1 MSEFLTLC
9 FFDDHEKY
17 LYTVRTVNLTYNFFL
32 PGLFHSLSFSFFFF
46 SFFYRTKTIA
56 VINPL
61 KKVDTAVM
69 TAQDSDLAGPM
80 IFAVTL
86 GALLMFQGKL
96 QFGYVFGL
104 GVFGSFGLSTY
115 EIFILFIFTILLQ

>member
-1 MSEFLTLC
+1 
-9 FFDDHEKY
+9 
-17 LYTVRTVNLTYNFFL
+17 
-32 PGLFHSLSFSFFFF
+32 
-46 SFFYRTKTIA
+46 
-56 VINPL
+56 
-61 KKVDTAVM
+61 M

>member
-1 MSEFLTLC
+1 
-9 FFDDHEKY
+9 
-17 LYTVRTVNLTYNFFL
+17 
-32 PGLFHSLSFSFFFF
+32 
-46 SFFYRTKTIA
+46 
-56 VINPL
+56 
-61 KKVDTAVM
+61 M

-104 GVFGSFGLSTY
+104 GVFGSFGLSMC
-115 EIFILFIFTILLQ
+115 

>member
-1 MSEFLTLC
+1 M
-9 FFDDHEKY
+9 
-17 LYTVRTVNLTYNFFL
+17 
-32 PGLFHSLSFSFFFF
+32 FSI
-46 SFFYRTKTIA
+46 FYRTKTIA

-115 EIFILFIFTILLQ
+115 EFFILFIFTILLQ

>member
-1 MSEFLTLC
+1 MSQFFCFYKYNSVHSNSYIFFIISFLDSLL
-9 FFDDHEKY
+9 F
-17 LYTVRTVNLTYNFFL
+17 FFL
-32 PGLFHSLSFSFFFF
+32 FFILFI
-46 SFFYRTKTIA
+46 FYRTKTIA

-104 GVFGSFGLSTY
+104 GVFGSFGLSMC
-115 EIFILFIFTILLQ
+115 

>member
-1 MSEFLTLC
+1 VSEFSTLC

-32 PGLFHSLSFSFFFF
+32 PGLFHSLSFSFFSF